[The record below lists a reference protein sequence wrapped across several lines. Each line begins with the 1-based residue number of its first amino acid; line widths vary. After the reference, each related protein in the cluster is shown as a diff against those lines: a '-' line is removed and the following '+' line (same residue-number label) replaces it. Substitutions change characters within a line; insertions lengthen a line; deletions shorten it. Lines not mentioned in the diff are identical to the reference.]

1 MSIDKLGAAAS
12 IIAALRAE
20 ISQRNE
26 RGGRRT
32 AARPEAD
39 PPAPAVRDVQ
49 ALRKQLAEIVKA
61 VDVRD
66 EAAVREVRPQVV
78 RAILLWEFG
87 AQLREHVDWQPM
99 LNSITRTL
107 EAQPAHQLQFAK
119 LIGELKR

>member
-32 AARPEAD
+32 ATRPEAD

-61 VDVRD
+61 VTGSD
-66 EAAVREVRPQVV
+66 
-78 RAILLWEFG
+78 
-87 AQLREHVDWQPM
+87 
-99 LNSITRTL
+99 S
-107 EAQPAHQLQFAK
+107 LQ
-119 LIGELKR
+119 

>member
-1 MSIDKLGAAAS
+1 MSIDKLGSAAS

-20 ISQRNE
+20 MTQRNE
-26 RGGRRT
+26 RGGRK
-32 AARPEAD
+32 AATRSEAD
-39 PPAPAVRDVQ
+39 PPARAVRDVQ
-49 ALRKQLAEIVKA
+49 VLRKQLAEIVKA

-66 EAAVREVRPQVV
+66 EAAVHAVRPQVV

-87 AQLREHVDWQPM
+87 AELREHPDWQPM

-107 EAQPAHQLQFAK
+107 ESQPAHQLQFSK

>member
-1 MSIDKLGAAAS
+1 MSIDKLGSAAG

-26 RGGRRT
+26 RGGRKP
-32 AARPEAD
+32 AARPDAD
-39 PPAPAVRDVQ
+39 PPARAMRDVQ

-66 EAAVREVRPQVV
+66 EAAVRAVRPQVV

-87 AQLREHVDWQPM
+87 AELREHPDWQPM

-107 EAQPAHQLQFAK
+107 ESQPAHQLQFAK